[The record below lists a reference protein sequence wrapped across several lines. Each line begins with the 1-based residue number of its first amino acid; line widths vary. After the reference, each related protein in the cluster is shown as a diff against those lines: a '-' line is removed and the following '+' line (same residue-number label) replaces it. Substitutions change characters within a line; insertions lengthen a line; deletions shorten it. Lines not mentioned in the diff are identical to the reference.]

1 MVFIPWFW
9 LAVSN
14 TVVYHSILQKK
25 SPIGRFYK
33 NRSNPVC
40 RWSLGSAAP
49 DRDGADCPRE
59 ARCANHTA
67 PWRSAAVHRRWF
79 YFYTAWKTL
88 LRLMVSSYLSNH
100 FRCAEV
106 CGETAYLACL
116 RQMITTVQFDHLKS
130 MPNKHWFP
138 NTNFEFVL
146 FIGRW
151 KDDQIIAKE
160 GIAVECAKTLIW
172 SSQ

>member
-1 MVFIPWFW
+1 M
-9 LAVSN
+9 A
-14 TVVYHSILQKK
+14 
-25 SPIGRFYK
+25 
-33 NRSNPVC
+33 
-40 RWSLGSAAP
+40 
-49 DRDGADCPRE
+49 
-59 ARCANHTA
+59 
-67 PWRSAAVHRRWF
+67 
-79 YFYTAWKTL
+79 
-88 LRLMVSSYLSNH
+88 SSYLSNH

-116 RQMITTVQFDHLKS
+116 RQMITSVQFDHLKS

-160 GIAVECAKTLIW
+160 GAAVECAKTVIW
-172 SSQ
+172 SSRKKQETQTRRQSAPGSDFVALVEWA